1 MWWCLCRRVP
11 QKHVQRDYTFTPQG
25 GHRNNYNLRA
35 PVKFVIFCHQ
45 FNFLR
50 HLPCFPSRLSFIFF
64 ILYLDNKLLSQIL
77 STLRSTALAIFHR
90 GSRKK
95 KQCSKPQPGIGSV
108 WKSIWGS
115 VISPRVPVMI
125 SFWLRCVALF
135 PFFPLSVF
143 PICLWVS
150 LSTKCELLFVPP
162 YSPPL
167 AFSPSYP
174 LLFRAAFK
182 LAECD
187 W

>member
-1 MWWCLCRRVP
+1 MYNGITHSRLRVA
-11 QKHVQRDYTFTPQG
+11 TGTTTISEFLL
-25 GHRNNYNLRA
+25 NLLF
-35 PVKFVIFCHQ
+35 FVI
-45 FNFLR
+45 NL
-50 HLPCFPSRLSFIFF
+50 IFF
-64 ILYLDNKLLSQIL
+64 VTFPVSHLDCLSSFSS
-77 STLRSTALAIFHR
+77 STSIINFCLRSYPRWEAPHWLFSIEALE
-90 GSRKK
+90 KT

-125 SFWLRCVALF
+125 SFWFRCVALF